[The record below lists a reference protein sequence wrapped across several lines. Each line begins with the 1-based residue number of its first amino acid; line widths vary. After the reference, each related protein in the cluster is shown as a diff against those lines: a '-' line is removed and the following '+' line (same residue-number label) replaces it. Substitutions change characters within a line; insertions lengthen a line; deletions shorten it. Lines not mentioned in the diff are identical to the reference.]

1 MLLMT
6 RRVGEA
12 LVINGTI
19 ELKILEVRG
28 GRVKIGCEFPA
39 GNTVYRQEL
48 FLKIQ
53 EENQAAARAAGGS
66 GKGGAS
72 GTPIALEG
80 VLARVLPVK
89 AAGAGK
95 QAPAKK
101 DTKQDEQPEPDQ
113 QPAKRHGRSIE
124 HGDDH
129 D

>member
-6 RRVGEA
+6 RRVGEG

-53 EENQAAARAAGGS
+53 EENQAAARVAGGS
-66 GKGGAS
+66 GKGNAS

-101 DTKQDEQPEPDQ
+101 DTPHEQPEPNH
-113 QPAKRHGRSIE
+113 QPAKPRGRRIE
-124 HGDDH
+124 HGDDN